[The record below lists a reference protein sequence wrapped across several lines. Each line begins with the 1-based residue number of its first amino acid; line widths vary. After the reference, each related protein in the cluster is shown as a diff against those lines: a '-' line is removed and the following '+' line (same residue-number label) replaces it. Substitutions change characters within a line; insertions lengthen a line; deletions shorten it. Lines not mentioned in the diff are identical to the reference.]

1 MKLFRTAFWLGITI
15 CCLPST
21 NSQPIAPEA
30 DPKGS
35 QRRFPVT
42 AGNGR
47 LCAWELN
54 DSERHG
60 TLVKPGQ
67 QRTDSSLSR
76 KPVTY
81 SQDTLIHSDLTVPWR
96 GSGGVNELRA
106 KRAI

>member
-15 CCLPST
+15 YCLPST
-21 NSQPIAPEA
+21 NSQPIAPKA

-35 QRRFPVT
+35 QCRFAKA
-42 AGNGR
+42 AGNGG

-67 QRTDSSLSR
+67 QRSDSLSR

-81 SQDTLIHSDLTVPWR
+81 SQDTLIHSDLTIPWR
-96 GSGGVNELRA
+96 GSAWVNELRA

>member
-1 MKLFRTAFWLGITI
+1 MKLFRAAFWLGITI
-15 CCLPST
+15 YCLPST

-30 DPKGS
+30 DPKGR
-35 QRRFPVT
+35 QCRFTKAV
-42 AGNGR
+42 GNGR

-67 QRTDSSLSR
+67 QRSDSLSR

-81 SQDTLIHSDLTVPWR
+81 SQDTLIHSDLTIPWR